1 MNILVV
7 CDYGLY
13 QDLSFSFVHNQARE
27 FAALGHRV
35 RVLIPN
41 GLGKKGR
48 GGGRFFPLL
57 SVRTADGV
65 ELMDLRY
72 VTLSRYGEKGFNTA
86 SAIAA
91 IRGQWSRIFGDFH
104 PDVIHAHTLG
114 FDSEIGAWLKEKLRC
129 PLVVTTHGSDTNVPL
144 ETGREAL
151 LKRWCGR
158 ADAVVAVSDCLKRR
172 LAACG
177 TATPLVTI
185 HNGFVPRQIP
195 DAIPRDPH
203 SIIQV
208 GNLVPGKRV
217 DVTIR
222 ALALLRKNEPD
233 MTLTVVGQGPVRAEL
248 ERLCADLGVTD
259 AVRFTG
265 KLPNEQVFAMLCRS
279 RFFVMASKPEGFG
292 IVYLE
297 AMAAGCVTIGTEGE
311 GIADIIKQ
319 GVNGFLVP
327 ADDPQR
333 IAGVIAGCLQNEA
346 QMESISGTGR
356 ALALQMDWR
365 ANARRYLTL
374 FEKLKT

>member
-91 IRGQWSRIFGDFH
+91 IRGLWSRIFGDFH

-144 ETGREAL
+144 ETGRKEL
-151 LKRWCGR
+151 LNRWCGR

-172 LAACG
+172 LASCG
-177 TATPLVTI
+177 TPTPLLTI

-195 DAIPRDPH
+195 DAIPRAPH
-203 SIIQV
+203 SIIEV

-222 ALALLRKNEPD
+222 ALALLRKSEPD

-248 ERLCADLGVTD
+248 ERLCAELGVTD

-265 KLPNEQVFAMLCRS
+265 KLPNEQVFALLCRS

-311 GIADIIKQ
+311 GIADVMEQ

-333 IAGVIAGCLQNEA
+333 IAGVIAGCLQNKA
-346 QMESISGTGR
+346 QMESISSAGR